1 VTAKI
6 SEKEVL
12 FQNISVL
19 AEYRQSLKSEMDELK
34 EAAEEDFS
42 GDDFVK
48 LFSSSVRLRPNE
60 NEASFIK
67 LTAVIYQFS

>member
-12 FQNISVL
+12 FQKITILS
-19 AEYRQSLKSEMDELK
+19 EYRQSLKSQMDELK

-48 LFSSSVRLRPNE
+48 RFSSSVSLRPNE
-60 NEASFIK
+60 NEANFIK
-67 LTAVIYQFS
+67 L